1 MKRSRI
7 LIGFIALMLT
17 LVTLVGCGGGTEANP
32 SATIDATMEATEE
45 PGATAGTTG
54 KPTSSATQKPSAT
67 QTPTTTQK
75 PGGTTLKDLRAK
87 TQVGAWY
94 SLWYDGTGADSFW
107 ETVTND
113 YGQRI
118 PILYKPLLPDGS
130 FGRYESGDEAVI
142 QFHLEEIAKAG
153 IDFLIFDQTNDID
166 AVNHEGKAWI
176 NINSIKMAKAI
187 SAWNKVPGNRQI
199 RYCSAIGTFASVDK
213 ATGQA
218 YAAGEKKLN
227 VIEEEARKLYGR
239 YINKKDYGSE
249 VDHMYVDGKP
259 LMVVFTVT
267 QAEWEA
273 YAKTH
278 NTPYADKFTLRFAVG
293 HAYEPGLWGWVIPK
307 AQVTEDVVTINP
319 GWFKA
324 PHPLEKVYRNRGE
337 TYKKQWET
345 ILSSNIIPNYIVINS
360 INEYAEQTAIWP
372 ADTSDFP
379 ANNPVERWLNSEGKE
394 DPYLYWNMTKE
405 YIQKYRNGDKK

>member
-1 MKRSRI
+1 MKKSRI
-7 LIGFIALMLT
+7 LICIVAMLLMMAT
-17 LVTLVGCGGGTEANP
+17 LVSCGDGAETDQTVP
-32 SATIDATMEATEE
+32 SATTEADATT
-45 PGATAGTTG
+45 GATG
-54 KPTSSATQKPSAT
+54 PAT
-67 QTPTTTQK
+67 QTTQTPATTQA
-75 PGGTTLKDLRAK
+75 PTTLKERRAK

-94 SLWYDGTGADSFW
+94 SLWYDGTGEDSFW
-107 ETVTND
+107 NTVKND
-113 YGQRI
+113 YGDLI
-118 PILYKPLLPDGS
+118 PILYKPLLPDGT
-130 FGRYESGDEAVI
+130 FGHYDSGDDAVI
-142 QFHLEEIAKAG
+142 QFHLQEIANAG

-166 AVNHEGKAWI
+166 TMKNGKAWI

-213 ATGQA
+213 ATG
-218 YAAGEKKLN
+218 AALKVKN
-227 VIEEEARKLYGR
+227 FQVIEDEAKKLYGR

-249 VDHMYVDGKP
+249 TDHVYVDGKP

-293 HAYEPGLWGWVIPK
+293 HAYDPGLWGWVIPK

-319 GWFKA
+319 GWYKH
-324 PHPLEKVYRNRGE
+324 PHPLEKVYRNRGQ
-337 TYKKQWET
+337 TYKTQWET
-345 ILSSNIIPNYIVINS
+345 ILSSNITPNFIVINS

-379 ANNPVERWLNSEGKE
+379 ANYGVERWLNSEGKE

-405 YIQKYRNGDKK
+405 YIQKYRNGDRK

>member
-17 LVTLVGCGGGTEANP
+17 LVTLVGCGGGTEADP

-54 KPTSSATQKPSAT
+54 KPTSSTTQKPSAT
-67 QTPTTTQK
+67 QTPTATQK
-75 PGGTTLKDLRAK
+75 PGGTPLQNARAK

-94 SLWYDGTGADSFW
+94 SLWYDGTGPDSFW
-107 ETVTND
+107 EIVTND

-118 PILYKPLLPDGS
+118 PILYKPLLHDGT
-130 FGRYESGDEAVI
+130 FGRYNSNNADEI
-142 QFHLEEIAKAG
+142 QFHLQEITKVG

-166 AVNHEGKAWI
+166 ARNATGQTWI
-176 NINSIKMAKAI
+176 NNNSLKMAKAI
-187 SAWNKVPGNRQI
+187 MNWNKVEGNRQI
-199 RYCSAIGTFASVDK
+199 RYCSAIGTFASVNK
-213 ATGQA
+213 ETGQA

-227 VIEEEARKLYGR
+227 VIEEEAYKLYTR
-239 YINKKDYGSE
+239 YIGREWGNEKNH
-249 VDHMYVDGKP
+249 VYVDGKP

-278 NTPYADKFTLRFAVG
+278 DTPYADKFTLRFAVG
-293 HAYEPGLWGWVIPK
+293 HAYDPGLWGWVIPK

-319 GWFKA
+319 GWFKD
-324 PHPLEKVYRNRGE
+324 PHPLEKVYRNKGE
-337 TYKKQWET
+337 TYKTQWET
-345 ILSSNIIPNYIVINS
+345 ILSSNITPNFIVINS

-379 ANNPVERWLNSEGKE
+379 ANHPIDRWLNQNGQE
-394 DPYLYWNMTKE
+394 DPYLYWNMTKL
-405 YIQKYRNGDKK
+405 YIQKYRNGDVK

>member
-17 LVTLVGCGGGTEANP
+17 LVTLVGCGGGTEADP
-32 SATIDATMEATEE
+32 SATTDATMEATGE
-45 PGATAGTTG
+45 PGTTAGTTS
-54 KPTSSATQKPSAT
+54 KPTSSTTQKPSAT
-67 QTPTTTQK
+67 QTPTATQK
-75 PGGTTLKDLRAK
+75 PGGTTLKELRAK

-118 PILYKPLLPDGS
+118 PILYKPLLPDGT
-130 FGRYESGDEAVI
+130 FGRYDSSDGDVM
-142 QFHLEEIAKAG
+142 QFHLQEIAKAG

-166 AVNHEGKAWI
+166 AQNAKGVKWI
-176 NINSIKMAKAI
+176 NLNSIKMAKAI
-187 SAWNKVPGNRQI
+187 TEWNKVKGNRQI
-199 RYCSAIGTFASVDK
+199 RYCSAVGTFASVDK

-218 YAAGEKKLN
+218 YAPGKKKLN
-227 VIEEEARKLYGR
+227 VIEEEAEKLYAR
-239 YINKKDYGSE
+239 YIKREWGSE
-249 VDHMYVDGKP
+249 KNHVYVEGKP

-278 NTPYADKFTLRFAVG
+278 DTPYADKFTLRFAVG
-293 HAYEPGLWGWVIPK
+293 HAYDPGLWGWVIPK

-319 GWFKA
+319 GWFKD
-324 PHPLEKVYRNRGE
+324 PHPLEKVYRKRGE
-337 TYKKQWET
+337 TYKTQWET
-345 ILSSNIIPNYIVINS
+345 ILSSNITPNFIVINS

-379 ANNPVERWLNSEGKE
+379 ANNPVERWLNKDGKE
-394 DPYLYWNMTKE
+394 DPYLYWNMTKT

>member
-7 LIGFIALMLT
+7 LICMVAMLLLMAT
-17 LVTLVGCGGGTEANP
+17 LVACGGGTEKNP
-32 SATIDATMEATEE
+32 TATTEA
-45 PGATAGTTG
+45 
-54 KPTSSATQKPSAT
+54 TSSATERPDASATAGATGKPST
-67 QTPTTTQK
+67 QTPEA
-75 PGGTTLKDLRAK
+75 TTLKEQRAK

-94 SLWYDGTGADSFW
+94 SLWYDGTGEDSFW

-118 PILYKPLLPDGS
+118 PILYKPLLPDGT
-130 FGRYESGDEAVI
+130 FGRYESGDEDVI
-142 QFHLEEIAKAG
+142 QFHLQEIAKAE

-166 AVNHEGKAWI
+166 AMNAEGKAWI

-218 YAAGEKKLN
+218 LAVKNLQ
-227 VIEEEARKLYGR
+227 VIEDEARKLYGR

-249 VDHMYVDGKP
+249 VDHVYVDGKP

-278 NTPYADKFTLRFAVG
+278 NTPYADKFTLRFAIG
-293 HAYEPGLWGWVIPK
+293 HAREPGLWGWVIPK

-319 GWFKA
+319 GWFKH

-337 TYKKQWET
+337 TYKTQWET
-345 ILSSNIIPNYIVINS
+345 ILSSNITPNFIVINS

-379 ANNPVERWLNSEGKE
+379 ADNLVERWLNKDGQE

>member
-17 LVTLVGCGGGTEANP
+17 LVTLVGCGGGTEADP
-32 SATIDATMEATEE
+32 SATTDATMEATGE
-45 PGATAGTTG
+45 PGTTAGTTS
-54 KPTSSATQKPSAT
+54 KPTSSTTQKPSAT
-67 QTPTTTQK
+67 QTPTATQK
-75 PGGTTLKDLRAK
+75 PGGTTLKELRAK

-118 PILYKPLLPDGS
+118 PILYKPLLPDGT
-130 FGRYESGDEAVI
+130 FGRYDSSDGDVM
-142 QFHLEEIAKAG
+142 QFHLQEIAKAG

-166 AVNHEGKAWI
+166 AQNAKGVKWI
-176 NINSIKMAKAI
+176 NLNSIKMAKAI
-187 SAWNKVPGNRQI
+187 TEWNKVKGNRQI
-199 RYCSAIGTFASVDK
+199 RYCSAVGTFASVDK

-218 YAAGEKKLN
+218 YAPGKKKLN
-227 VIEEEARKLYGR
+227 VIEEEAEKLYAR
-239 YINKKDYGSE
+239 YIKREWGSE
-249 VDHMYVDGKP
+249 KNHVYVDGKP
-259 LMVVFTVT
+259 LLVVFTVT

-278 NTPYADKFTLRFAVG
+278 DTPYADKFTLRFAVG
-293 HAYEPGLWGWVIPK
+293 HAYDPGLWGWVIPK

-319 GWFKA
+319 GWFKD
-324 PHPLEKVYRNRGE
+324 PHPLEKVYRKRGE
-337 TYKKQWET
+337 TYKTQWET
-345 ILSSNIIPNYIVINS
+345 ILSSNITPNFIVINS

-379 ANNPVERWLNSEGKE
+379 ANNPVERWLNKDGQE
-394 DPYLYWNMTKE
+394 DPYLYWNMTKT

>member
-17 LVTLVGCGGGTEANP
+17 LVTLVGCGGGTEADP
-32 SATIDATMEATEE
+32 SATTDATMEATGE
-45 PGATAGTTG
+45 PGTTAGATS
-54 KPTSSATQKPSAT
+54 KPTSSATQKP
-67 QTPTTTQK
+67 
-75 PGGTTLKDLRAK
+75 GGTTLKELRAK

-118 PILYKPLLPDGS
+118 PILYKPLLPDGT
-130 FGRYESGDEAVI
+130 FGRYDSSDGDVM
-142 QFHLEEIAKAG
+142 QFHLQEIAKAG

-166 AVNHEGKAWI
+166 AQNAKGVKWI
-176 NINSIKMAKAI
+176 NLNSIKMAKAI
-187 SAWNKVPGNRQI
+187 TEWNKVKGNRQI
-199 RYCSAIGTFASVDK
+199 RYCSAVGTFASVDK

-218 YAAGEKKLN
+218 YASGKKKLN
-227 VIEEEARKLYGR
+227 VIEEEAEKLYAR
-239 YINKKDYGSE
+239 YIKREWGSE
-249 VDHMYVDGKP
+249 KNHVYVDGKP
-259 LMVVFTVT
+259 LLVVFTVT

-273 YAKTH
+273 YAKSH
-278 NTPYADKFTLRFAVG
+278 DTPYADKFTLRFAVG
-293 HAYEPGLWGWVIPK
+293 HAYDPGLWGWVIPK

-319 GWFKA
+319 GWFKD
-324 PHPLEKVYRNRGE
+324 PHPLEKVYRKRGE
-337 TYKKQWET
+337 TYKTQWET
-345 ILSSNIIPNYIVINS
+345 ILSSNITPNFIVINS

-379 ANNPVERWLNSEGKE
+379 ANHPIERWLNKDGQE
-394 DPYLYWNMTKE
+394 DPYLYWNMTKT

>member
-1 MKRSRI
+1 M
-7 LIGFIALMLT
+7 
-17 LVTLVGCGGGTEANP
+17 
-32 SATIDATMEATEE
+32 
-45 PGATAGTTG
+45 
-54 KPTSSATQKPSAT
+54 
-67 QTPTTTQK
+67 
-75 PGGTTLKDLRAK
+75 
-87 TQVGAWY
+87 
-94 SLWYDGTGADSFW
+94 
-107 ETVTND
+107 
-113 YGQRI
+113 
-118 PILYKPLLPDGS
+118 
-130 FGRYESGDEAVI
+130 
-142 QFHLEEIAKAG
+142 
-153 IDFLIFDQTNDID
+153 
-166 AVNHEGKAWI
+166 
-176 NINSIKMAKAI
+176 
-187 SAWNKVPGNRQI
+187 
-199 RYCSAIGTFASVDK
+199 
-213 ATGQA
+213 
-218 YAAGEKKLN
+218 
-227 VIEEEARKLYGR
+227 YGR

-249 VDHMYVDGKP
+249 VDHKYVDGKP